1 MLKDKKVV
9 IIGGSSGIGL
19 ASAKQLVAQGA
30 EVIIASRS
38 EEKLQKAKEQL
49 GVRATT
55 YILDTT
61 QEQQV

>member
-19 ASAKQLVAQGA
+19 ESAKQLLAQGA

-38 EEKLQKAKEQL
+38 EDKLRKAKSNW
-49 GVRATT
+49 G
-55 YILDTT
+55 
-61 QEQQV
+61 